1 MILSIAE
8 ANNKRLN
15 TLLDLVGQPK
25 SLKIIVNVM
34 KKYLQEEINRAMT
47 KKRVYVDREEIYQER
62 KLFVRDFY
70 TLSEPEQ
77 DWTN

>member
-25 SLKIIVNVM
+25 SLKMFVNVM

-47 KKRVYVDREEIYQER
+47 KKTSIWR
-62 KLFVRDFY
+62 
-70 TLSEPEQ
+70 S
-77 DWTN
+77 